1 MSRRLW
7 ALRHYLRLIEKPHL
21 RRARDPVKLR
31 RSFERSARLLFH
43 PMRGT
48 GFAQAD
54 LGPDAGRGRGVE
66 ITPAQVRGG
75 PLILYF
81 HGGGYVFGAPETHQ
95 AMIARLCALTGLRA
109 VLPRYRLAP
118 EHPFP
123 AAPDDALAAY
133 RAVMHHPGG
142 VILGGDSAGGGL
154 VLGLLGQVLAQGLP
168 LPLGCFA
175 FSPLTDMTFSGDSVR
190 ANARAEAVLPVER
203 IADMSRMYLNGAAAD
218 DPRASPLR
226 AAFRGAPPVWLAV
239 GDTEILFDDSRR
251 MAAHLMAE
259 DVDVTCVIERDMPHV
274 WPIFQTV
281 LPEAR
286 QTLTELAAWI
296 TSLSRL

>member
-1 MSRRLW
+1 
-7 ALRHYLRLIEKPHL
+7 
-21 RRARDPVKLR
+21 
-31 RSFERSARLLFH
+31 
-43 PMRGT
+43 
-48 GFAQAD
+48 
-54 LGPDAGRGRGVE
+54 
-66 ITPAQVRGG
+66 
-75 PLILYF
+75 
-81 HGGGYVFGAPETHQ
+81 
-95 AMIARLCALTGLRA
+95 
-109 VLPRYRLAP
+109 
-118 EHPFP
+118 
-123 AAPDDALAAY
+123 
-133 RAVMHHPGG
+133 
-142 VILGGDSAGGGL
+142 
-154 VLGLLGQVLAQGLP
+154 
-168 LPLGCFA
+168 
-175 FSPLTDMTFSGDSVR
+175 
-190 ANARAEAVLPVER
+190 
-203 IADMSRMYLNGAAAD
+203 MYLNGAAAD